1 MNRLSFTDKLYESV
15 VKFKIEQCHF
25 DIFIQYF
32 SFLGQ
37 DKIDLLQ
44 NIENKKNYQESR
56 WEEFIRY
63 WLIFLFPLKYDFR
76 AINVLLKRWILRL
89 QFIVTTDRLVL

>member
-56 WEEFIRY
+56 
-63 WLIFLFPLKYDFR
+63 
-76 AINVLLKRWILRL
+76 
-89 QFIVTTDRLVL
+89 

>member
-44 NIENKKNYQESR
+44 NIENKKIIKSHAEKSLYD
-56 WEEFIRY
+56 IG
-63 WLIFLFPLKYDFR
+63 LFFYFH
-76 AINVLLKRWILRL
+76 
-89 QFIVTTDRLVL
+89 